1 MNNMTT
7 KRINIS
13 ISDKYLKEIEDF
25 CRSEKISKSFLIREA
40 TAQYISSIK
49 EEREKEQQRKDRL
62 EAVQIQERLRK
73 KSKPFDLQAELR
85 RIRDN

>member
-1 MNNMTT
+1 MTT

-40 TAQYISSIK
+40 TVQYISSVK
-49 EEREKEQQRKDRL
+49 EEREKEQQRKGRL
-62 EAVQIQERLRK
+62 DAMQIQKRLRE

>member
-40 TAQYISSIK
+40 TFQYISSIK
-49 EEREKEQQRKDRL
+49 EEREKEQQRKGRL
-62 EAVQIQERLRK
+62 DAMQIQKRLRE

>member
-1 MNNMTT
+1 MI

-40 TAQYISSIK
+40 TSQYISSIK

-62 EAVQIQERLRK
+62 DAMQIQKRLRE

>member
-1 MNNMTT
+1 MT

-25 CRSEKISKSFLIREA
+25 CRCEKISKSFLIREA
-40 TAQYISSIK
+40 TSQYISAVR
-49 EEREKEQQRKDRL
+49 EEKLKEQVRKDRL
-62 EAVQIQERLRK
+62 HAMQIQKRLRE

-85 RIRDN
+85 RIRDG

>member
-1 MNNMTT
+1 MTT

-25 CRSEKISKSFLIREA
+25 CRSEKISKSLLIREA
-40 TAQYISSIK
+40 TAQYISSAK
-49 EEREKEQQRKDRL
+49 EEREKEQQRKGRL
-62 EAVQIQERLRK
+62 DAMQIQKRLRE